1 MPYLGCA
8 FLLVS
13 FFFFCILPYFV
24 VDAMRLALEN
34 LHLSPQTALLAVI
47 GIFLGSLINLPVY
60 RIPRADP
67 QPVEP
72 LAVYGLEGLF
82 PTWQQMR
89 RDTVIAIN
97 VGGCLI
103 PLVLAAY
110 QARHVV
116 AAGSW
121 AVTALIVAA
130 TVSILVCYRFARP
143 VQGIGIMMPALA
155 PPLASILVA
164 WMLLGGNQYDG
175 IRAPVAFIAGVLGPL
190 VGADLLHLPDIRRVP
205 AGMLSIGGAGTFDG
219 IVISGLVA
227 AYFA

>member
-8 FLLVS
+8 LLLLV
-13 FFFFCILPYFV
+13 FFFLCILPYFV

-34 LHLSPQTALLAVI
+34 LHLAPQTALLAVL
-47 GIFLGSLINLPVY
+47 GIFVGSLINLPIY

-72 LAVYGLEGLF
+72 MAFFGLGQWL
-82 PTWQQMR
+82 PSWQQMR
-89 RDTVIAIN
+89 RDTVIAVN
-97 VGGCLI
+97 VGGCVI
-103 PLVLAAY
+103 PVVLAIY
-110 QARHVV
+110 QATYVFAH
-116 AAGSW
+116 GQW
-121 AVTALIVAA
+121 AVVSMLMAA
-130 TVSILVCYRFARP
+130 TVSILICYRFARP
-143 VQGIGIMMPALA
+143 VAGVGIVMPALA

-164 WMLLGGNQYDG
+164 WLLLAGSEYNTV
-175 IRAPVAFIAGVLGPL
+175 RAPVAFIAGVSGPL
-190 VGADLLHLPDIRRVP
+190 IGADLLHLGEIRKVP

>member
-8 FLLVS
+8 FLLVT

-24 VDAMRLALEN
+24 VDAMRVALEN
-34 LHLSPQTALLAVI
+34 LHLAPRTALLAVL
-47 GIFLGSLINLPVY
+47 GIFIGSLINLPIY
-60 RIPRADP
+60 RIPRIDP

-72 LAVYGLEGLF
+72 FAVYGLEGWF
-82 PTWQQMR
+82 TSWQRMR

-103 PLVLAAY
+103 PLVLAVW
-110 QARHVV
+110 QATHVF
-116 AAGSW
+116 AAGNW
-121 AVTALIVAA
+121 AVTAMVIAA
-130 TVSILVCYRFARP
+130 AVSILICYRFARP
-143 VQGIGIMMPALA
+143 VPGIGIVMPALA

-164 WMLLGGNQYDG
+164 WMLLGGSQYDG

-190 VGADLLHLPDIRRVP
+190 VGADLLHLNDIRRVP